1 MARSQA
7 ARFRGG
13 HPPLG
18 YRRGRDG
25 RLVVDPKGAAR
36 VRLLF
41 HEYPRQGSLSALAAF
56 LARKRLLNRGRPW
69 SRPALLWILRN
80 AAYTGCVRA
89 AGRTVRRAHP
99 AIVTPRDFS
108 RVQRILAGR
117 RRRPVI
123 ALEEGVRAAERNGHG
138 DLVVGRPAAQ
148 GA

>member
-1 MARSQA
+1 MTQAQA

-13 HPPLG
+13 HAPLG

-25 RLVVDPKGAAR
+25 RLVVEPRGAAR

-41 HEYPRQGSLSALAAF
+41 REYPRQGSLSALAVF
-56 LARKRLLNRGRPW
+56 LVRRRLLNRGRPW

-80 AAYTGCVRA
+80 PVYTGCVRTG
-89 AGRTVRRAHP
+89 GRTVRRAHP
-99 AIVTPRDFS
+99 AIVAPLDFS

-117 RRRPVI
+117 RRRPAI
-123 ALEEGVRAAERNGHG
+123 ALEEDVQAAERNGHG

-148 GA
+148 RA